1 MRKENGEMIEN
12 AHLLG
17 MFRRICKLLYFNV
30 KPVFVFDGPAPSL
43 KRQTLKQRRYVCFP
57 AWCCLTSHDLIILA
71 QNKQ

>member
-30 KPVFVFDGPAPSL
+30 KPVFVFDGPAPAL
-43 KRQTLKQRRYVCFP
+43 KRQTIKHRRYN
-57 AWCCLTSHDLIILA
+57 THIIHTIYT
-71 QNKQ
+71 